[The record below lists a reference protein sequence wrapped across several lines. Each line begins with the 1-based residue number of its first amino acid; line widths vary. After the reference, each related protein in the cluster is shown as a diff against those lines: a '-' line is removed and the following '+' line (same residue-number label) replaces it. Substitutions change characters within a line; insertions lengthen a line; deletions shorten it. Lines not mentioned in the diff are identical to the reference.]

1 VLKQKFTENVPTTAL
16 KSIQE
21 CRFAEIGGVE
31 NLGFRNAPYWH
42 SLFVSRHIGIHRPD
56 GKTCNWTARILTKEK
71 KYKQKCLGPALDN
84 GKGEVSFTEAIERA
98 FLWFQEAELKEVANE
113 PVLTGRTSEICICP
127 IGKIYTV
134 GHALRDYVEWTKL
147 SRSKGGHYN
156 NLVLINYH
164 IVPKFAHIPLEEFNA
179 TNLVSLAK
187 QVLETPPK
195 YGFMPYKPRVSL
207 DDLSSDDI
215 RRRKKTFNSL
225 LSIMKMAFQHAWD
238 SGKIESERPWRCIK
252 RISVNHTPRT
262 LFLTRRECKDLL
274 EACDL
279 PLQQLVLG
287 ALYTG
292 CRVGEL
298 GALRVEDVG
307 RQGFGLRVDA
317 FKRAPA
323 RFVFLPDEGMAF
335 FLKLCQGKSDRDYVF
350 LSHRKLPW
358 RRQHT
363 PLFRRAVT
371 KAGLPEE
378 FVFHGLRHT
387 YASDLVRQGVP
398 LEVIAKQLGH
408 ANSIAVSNTYGHLAE
423 HYREEQIRT
432 RFSALSS
439 EYAKD
444 AVSEANTLNSLWSS
458 FQGQDWRQYASVPSR
473 NPQPLRS
480 LGRAHPDVA
489 KVFLI

>member
-1 VLKQKFTENVPTTAL
+1 
-16 KSIQE
+16 
-21 CRFAEIGGVE
+21 
-31 NLGFRNAPYWH
+31 
-42 SLFVSRHIGIHRPD
+42 
-56 GKTCNWTARILTKEK
+56 
-71 KYKQKCLGPALDN
+71 
-84 GKGEVSFTEAIERA
+84 
-98 FLWFQEAELKEVANE
+98 
-113 PVLTGRTSEICICP
+113 
-127 IGKIYTV
+127 
-134 GHALRDYVEWTKL
+134 
-147 SRSKGGHYN
+147 
-156 NLVLINYH
+156 
-164 IVPKFAHIPLEEFNA
+164 
-179 TNLVSLAK
+179 
-187 QVLETPPK
+187 
-195 YGFMPYKPRVSL
+195 M
-207 DDLSSDDI
+207 
-215 RRRKKTFNSL
+215 
-225 LSIMKMAFQHAWD
+225 
-238 SGKIESERPWRCIK
+238 
-252 RISVNHTPRT
+252 
-262 LFLTRRECKDLL
+262 
-274 EACDL
+274 
-279 PLQQLVLG
+279 
-287 ALYTG
+287 
-292 CRVGEL
+292 
-298 GALRVEDVG
+298 
-307 RQGFGLRVDA
+307 
-317 FKRAPA
+317 
-323 RFVFLPDEGMAF
+323 FLPDEGMAF

>member
-1 VLKQKFTENVPTTAL
+1 MLKKKFTENVPKIAL
-16 KSIQE
+16 NSVKI
-21 CRFAEIGGVE
+21 CRFSNISFIK
-31 NLGFRNAPYWH
+31 NLEFRNAPYWH
-42 SLFVSRHIGIHRPD
+42 SLLVSRHLGIHRPD
-56 GKTCNWTARILTKEK
+56 GRTCNWTARILTKDK
-71 KYKQKCLGPALDN
+71 QYKQKCLGPALN
-84 GKGEVSFTEAIERA
+84 TGKGEISFHEAIEGA
-98 FLWFQEAELKEVANE
+98 FLWFQEAEIREIANE
-113 PVLTGRTSEICICP
+113 PTPTGRASEICICP
-127 IGKIYTV
+127 IGDIYTV
-134 GHALRDYVEWTKL
+134 GHALRDYTEWTKL

-156 NLVLINYH
+156 NLVLINHH
-164 IVPKFAHIPLEEFNA
+164 IIPKFSHIPLEEFNA

-195 YGFMPYKPRVSL
+195 FGFMPHKSRVQI
-207 DDLSSDDI
+207 DDLSCDDI

-262 LFLTRRECKDLL
+262 LFLTREECKDLL
-274 EACDL
+274 EVCDP
-279 PLQQLVLG
+279 PLKLLVLG

-335 FLKLCQGKSDRDYVF
+335 FMKLCEGKSDRDYVF

-371 KAGLPEE
+371 QAGLPEK

-408 ANSIAVSNTYGHLAE
+408 ANSIAVSNTYGHLAD
-423 HYREEQIRT
+423 HYREEQIRK

-439 EYAKD
+439 ENAKYAASK
-444 AVSEANTLNSLWSS
+444 AQTLNALWSS
-458 FQGQDWRQYASVPSR
+458 FQNQDWRHYASVPSS
-473 NPQPLRS
+473 NLHPLQS